1 MRQKHKDLMKWILL
15 TLGLLLMAAV
25 WMPGMIRA
33 DEVTVDNGIPVIT
46 IRIDES
52 QGTIEDMLN
61 SPDHSVLCYGSLSVK
76 VPEGFRYSDFPDL
89 KPESFEGLKMSIRGR
104 GHSTWKDTEKK
115 PFKIKLDKK
124 ADLFGLGKNK
134 HWVLVANAFDET
146 LMRDRIT
153 AWLGDEMGFAFT
165 PRGVPVDVVMVGS
178 QSGTKYLGSYYFSEN
193 VRVDDNRLEI
203 AELSDTDTDPKLITG
218 GYLLQNGSQLRAGSP
233 DRFFT
238 SRGIEWAT
246 DTPSY
251 DTEDGETPQG
261 ETSKKHAQQEYIQNY
276 IQHFEDVL
284 FEEGTAYRDLMDVES
299 AAKYWLV
306 NMVALNNDA
315 YTTGSTYIYKD
326 RDPEGGVAKLYW
338 GPLWD
343 FDFAWDIRNITNGFY
358 FGDEWVKALFY
369 DTGEGGFVQELHK
382 QWPALKALMEK
393 LVEDGGIID
402 QYYRETKAS
411 AEKDYEIWHPEV
423 EFSYQNEV
431 DELKYWIRERVSWA
445 EENFSMLD
453 HASHKITFVA
463 DGKSYRT
470 SFRTE
475 EEFVEPDEE
484 YPEIEGYTFRGW
496 IDADGNLIQSKLP
509 VTGDLTLTAKYVP
522 DNELAHI
529 KEIVFQR
536 DADILQYDP
545 FIKPY
550 TIHYTVLPAD
560 AEDKIVKWSSSDET
574 VAKVDKTGVVTILG
588 TGEVTIHAGLRLG
601 TSGDFRLVITDEEA
615 LPVPASIRTDR
626 EEIQMTV
633 GETAAIGVISD
644 PSPARIN
651 DFRYEPE
658 DPMIVSVNRMGVLTA
673 KNAGKTTVQVKTETR
688 DENGKKTLLTT
699 TVTVVVT
706 GDTTPSE
713 GPSKETEEDTSPSEE
728 SQTPEKASE
737 TTTGAPAEETTE
749 AETPVPEEKGFDWKW
764 VWIPLAAVAVL
775 AAAAIVAVVLRKRKK

>member
-1 MRQKHKDLMKWILL
+1 
-15 TLGLLLMAAV
+15 
-25 WMPGMIRA
+25 
-33 DEVTVDNGIPVIT
+33 
-46 IRIDES
+46 
-52 QGTIEDMLN
+52 
-61 SPDHSVLCYGSLSVK
+61 
-76 VPEGFRYSDFPDL
+76 
-89 KPESFEGLKMSIRGR
+89 
-104 GHSTWKDTEKK
+104 
-115 PFKIKLDKK
+115 
-124 ADLFGLGKNK
+124 
-134 HWVLVANAFDET
+134 
-146 LMRDRIT
+146 MRDRIT

-165 PRGVPVDVVMVGS
+165 PRGVPVDVVMIGS
-178 QSGTKYLGSYYFSEN
+178 HSGTQYLGSYYFSEN

-203 AELSDTDTDPKLITG
+203 AELSDTDTDPKVITG

-238 SRGIEWAT
+238 KRGIEWAT

-251 DTEDGETPQG
+251 DKEDGEAPQG
-261 ETSKKHAQQEYIQNY
+261 ETTEKHVQQEYIQNY
-276 IQHFEDVL
+276 VQHLEDVL
-284 FEEGTAYRDLMDVES
+284 FEEGTAYRELMDVES

-306 NMVALNNDA
+306 NMIALNNDA
-315 YTTGSTYIYKD
+315 YTTGSTYLYKD
-326 RDPEGGVAKLYW
+326 RDPDGGVAKLYW

-343 FDFAWDIRNITNGFY
+343 FDFAWDVRNLTDGFC

-402 QYYRETKAS
+402 RYYQETKAS
-411 AEKDYEIWHPEV
+411 AEKDYEIWHPEA

-453 HASHKITFVA
+453 HASHKVTFVA
-463 DGKSYRT
+463 DGKTYRT
-470 SFRTE
+470 SYRTE

-496 IDADGNLIQSKLP
+496 LDADGNLIQSKLP

-522 DNELAHI
+522 DSELSHI

-550 TIHYTVLPAD
+550 NIHYTVLPAD

-574 VAKVDKTGVVTILG
+574 VAKVDKAGVVTILG
-588 TGEVTIHAGLRLG
+588 TGEVTIHAVLRLG
-601 TSGDFRLVITDEEA
+601 TSKDFRLVITEEET
-615 LPVPASIRTDR
+615 LPVPTSIRVDR

-633 GETAAIGVISD
+633 GEVAAVGVISD
-644 PSPARIN
+644 PSPAGIN
-651 DFRYEPE
+651 DFRYEPD
-658 DPMIVSVNRMGVLTA
+658 DPMVVSVNRMGLLTA

-688 DENGKKTLLTT
+688 DENGKKTILTT
-699 TVTVVVT
+699 AVTVVVERGT
-706 GDTTPSE
+706 VPSDE
-713 GPSKETEEDTSPSEE
+713 SSKETEKETSPSEE
-728 SQTPEKASE
+728 SQTPEKPSE
-737 TTTGAPAEETTE
+737 TATGTPAEETTE

-764 VWIPLAAVAVL
+764 VWIPLAITAVL